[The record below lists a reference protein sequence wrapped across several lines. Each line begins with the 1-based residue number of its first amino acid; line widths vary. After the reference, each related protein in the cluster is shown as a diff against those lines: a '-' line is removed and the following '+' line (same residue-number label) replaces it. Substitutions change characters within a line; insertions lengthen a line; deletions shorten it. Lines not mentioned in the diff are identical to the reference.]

1 MIAWPKPVQKPHPP
15 IIVGGAF
22 PYQVAS
28 DGFRVVINRSW

>member
-22 PYQVAS
+22 PYQV